1 MKGYKMP
8 EQNGATPLVAI
19 VEPGSTHEQI
29 TDVLSAQDEFQPV
42 VILETMNGWVKEV
55 RDARPEII
63 LIDAVLEG
71 QSTLEVIDD
80 ISLKFPDAAIVAILP
95 NDKPLNAQKAMLA
108 GARAFIIQPFT
119 GIALLSSLRRVRDLE
134 ERRRYSLSAT
144 GGGEMTKSE
153 PMQILTVF
161 SPRGGVG
168 CSTVAINMALAIHGH
183 VESRVL
189 LMEGKLLFGHLALM
203 LNIRAHNDITDLI
216 PHANLLDENLVKDV
230 VVKHA
235 SGIDVLL
242 SPNDVQ
248 AGQGVRPE
256 DLLNIVRGI
265 RQMYD
270 FIIID
275 AGSHLDENTVTLM
288 DLSDRILLLTTP
300 DLASLHDVS
309 RFVQISRT
317 LSYPTGKMLTILNRS
332 GMMGGVK
339 TKEIEAAL
347 HHEIFAHIPEDEPKV
362 VRSLN
367 RGVPHLYKYPRSP
380 VSRSIRH
387 IAKNIV
393 EMSVGS
399 VSEAKKAI
407 SLMPKLKSRIAT
419 TRVG

>member
-1 MKGYKMP
+1 MP
-8 EQNGATPLVAI
+8 EQNGSSPLVAM

-29 TDVLSAQDEFQPV
+29 SNALNAQDEFQPV
-42 VILETMNGWVKEV
+42 VILDSMNGWVKEI
-55 RDARPEII
+55 REAKPGII
-63 LIDAVLEG
+63 LIDAVLDG
-71 QSTLEVIDD
+71 QPTLELIDD
-80 ISLKFPDAAIVAILP
+80 ITLQFPDAAIVAILP
-95 NDKPLNAQKAMLA
+95 NDNPINAQKAMLA
-108 GARAFIIQPFT
+108 GARAFVIQTFT
-119 GIALLSSLRRVRDLE
+119 GVALLSSLRRVRDLE
-134 ERRRYSLSAT
+134 ARRRYSQSTTGSGELSKT
-144 GGGEMTKSE
+144 E
-153 PMQILTVF
+153 PMQIMTIF

-168 CSTVAINMALAIHGH
+168 CSTLAVNLALAIHGQI
-183 VESRVL
+183 ESRVL

-203 LNIRAHNDITDLI
+203 LNIRTHNDITDLI
-216 PHANLLDENLVKDV
+216 PHANVLDENLVKDV

-248 AGQGVRPE
+248 AGQGIRPE
-256 DLLNIVRGI
+256 DLLGIVQGV

-300 DLASLHDVS
+300 DLASLHDIS
-309 RFVQISRT
+309 RFIQISRT
-317 LSYPTGKMLTILNRS
+317 LSYPPGKMLTILNRS
-332 GMMGGVK
+332 GMAGGVK

-347 HHEIFAHIPEDEPKV
+347 HHEVFAYIPEDDPKV

-380 VSRSIRH
+380 VSRSIRQ

-393 EMSVGS
+393 ELSVEGIGEGS
-399 VSEAKKAI
+399 RRS
-407 SLMPKLKSRIAT
+407 STLMPKLAGS
-419 TRVG
+419 